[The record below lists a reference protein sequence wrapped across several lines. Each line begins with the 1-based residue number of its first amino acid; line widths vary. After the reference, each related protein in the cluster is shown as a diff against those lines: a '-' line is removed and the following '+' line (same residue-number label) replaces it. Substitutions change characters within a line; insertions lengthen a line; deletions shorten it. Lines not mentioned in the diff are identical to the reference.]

1 MAGEEVTEAGLPVRP
16 CGRDSVG
23 QQVWPL
29 RGLRGLTAPAEIQ
42 QQEKAAFSRPF
53 GLGPQTALVLAG
65 WGRFAGGPGTP
76 PPPCSP
82 ELLLCSTPTSPTSDL

>member
-1 MAGEEVTEAGLPVRP
+1 MTEAGLPVRP

-53 GLGPQTALVLAG
+53 GLGPQTALVFG
-65 WGRFAGGPGTP
+65 GGGGRFAGGPGTP
-76 PPPCSP
+76 PPLQPRASP
-82 ELLLCSTPTSPTSDL
+82 VLYPN